1 MVFARRQWHS
11 AENAHAREKK
21 MAGVKQGRDGAVG
34 ILTLNEPESLNAMT
48 PDLLGALATAVAEMT
63 ADPTIRALVLTG
75 EGRGFCSGQ
84 NLKASE
90 ALGQD
95 IVGGVM
101 KFYWPAFKALRECRV
116 PIVVAVNGVAAGG
129 GFSLA
134 MAGDMIVA
142 ARSASFIQV
151 FSRIGLVP
159 DLGSTWLLP
168 RLIGRQRALELML
181 FNEPISA
188 ERAREWGLVRDV
200 VDDAQLM
207 PEAIKLAQRL
217 AQGPTRAL
225 VATRMLLEE
234 SEHATYATQF
244 RREIEV
250 QSEVRTSA
258 DALEGRAA
266 FVEKRKASFSGR

>member
-1 MVFARRQWHS
+1 
-11 AENAHAREKK
+11 
-21 MAGVKQGRDGAVG
+21 MAGMKQGRDGAVG

-48 PDLLGALATAVAEMT
+48 PDLLGALAKAVAEMT
-63 ADPTIRALVLTG
+63 ADPSIRALVLTG

-142 ARSASFIQV
+142 AQPIQHTARPAPLAHV
-151 FSRIGLVP
+151 KGAYGVYVTGTSMEPEFRPGDILLVNP
-159 DLGSTWLLP
+159 HLP
-168 RLIGRQRALELML
+168 VNP
-181 FNEPISA
+181 NEPYIFYAEHPVSA
-188 ERAREWGLVRDV
+188 RATIKWLRRVTDDRFLVTQHNPPPGVAKD
-200 VDDAQLM
+200 LS
-207 PEAIKLAQRL
+207 LARKDWQWAHRVI
-217 AQGPTRAL
+217 GKY
-225 VATRMLLEE
+225 
-234 SEHATYATQF
+234 S
-244 RREIEV
+244 RR
-250 QSEVRTSA
+250 
-258 DALEGRAA
+258 
-266 FVEKRKASFSGR
+266 